1 MSKRKRERKSART
14 ESFLRSLCRR
24 DASILNLFIVLLELI
39 ARLRVGRAGFEFT
52 TRLVPVSRL
61 SSPVTGLSRWL
72 SSACTFAVARVY
84 EVACRDAFLKRQ
96 ETPSCRVFRGGQWS
110 PPPPLSP
117 GSLSERPV
125 IAVGRAG
132 SRARYHYPSSV
143 IPSDPRARIGNR
155 DRGSSRYRERCRLA

>member
-110 PPPPLSP
+110 PPPSALSWLSFRETGDRSWP
-117 GSLSERPV
+117 RGISSALSLSV
-125 IAVGRAG
+125 IRHSVRSARADRK
-132 SRARYHYPSSV
+132 SRSRKFS
-143 IPSDPRARIGNR
+143 IP
-155 DRGSSRYRERCRLA
+155 